1 MAVSSN
7 RQTPTSLKLV
17 HELWKDES
25 DGEFTFCLAGPAG
38 DAARALLE
46 GKSEKI
52 WSCEAESHFEA
63 MTQYYKFQ
71 GWGPYSTEYP
81 QDYWPYIDQM
91 GNTKD
96 PEDN

>member
-1 MAVSSN
+1 M
-7 RQTPTSLKLV
+7 V

-46 GKSEKI
+46 GKSEMV

-63 MTQYYKFQ
+63 MTRYYAFQ
-71 GWGPYSTEYP
+71 EWGEYTTEHE
-81 QDYWPYIDQM
+81 QDHWLYVNLLGETEEP
-91 GNTKD
+91 NAR
-96 PEDN
+96 